1 MNKLE
6 TDKITA
12 EQIAQGFVY
21 AEELLNSIGVS
32 GIENCQKL
40 AKAYNNIDVFLNMFK
55 AGQLSIQINSTKGA
69 NETNTSP
76 NNKK

>member
-1 MNKLE
+1 MKENE
-6 TDKITA
+6 VTVD
-12 EQIAQGFVY
+12 QILQGFSY
-21 AEELLNSIGVS
+21 AEELLNSISVS

-40 AKAYNNIDVFLNMFK
+40 AKAYNNIDVFLNMFR